1 MTTKAEIKIE
11 LLHLAA
17 AREQI
22 VEQSTEKKLERL
34 TLRERE
40 LQWEMSEVN
49 RQESTVRSK
58 SKPSSKEQKL
68 SAAIVDSMTQER
80 FLITELGG
88 ILPQKFVRADA
99 MLHFHADL
107 AAKKKDVDKALLPF
121 RNSETATPGPRL
133 LALQQ
138 ELEIMQTEWKGKTQ
152 KACKVG
158 ENIFKLR

>member
-1 MTTKAEIKIE
+1 MEVSIPHTHRPLGVPFSGNHADDVWQLASGLVE
-11 LLHLAA
+11 L
-17 AREQI
+17 
-22 VEQSTEKKLERL
+22 
-34 TLRERE
+34 
-40 LQWEMSEVN
+40 EVDLG

-158 ENIFKLR
+158 EKIFKLR

>member
-1 MTTKAEIKIE
+1 MTREKIKNE
-11 LLHLAA
+11 LAKLAA
-17 AREQI
+17 ERENI
-22 VEQSTEKKLERL
+22 VEASTDRQLEGI

-40 LQWEMSEVN
+40 LQWALSDVGH
-49 RQESTVRSK
+49 QESTVRSK

-158 ENIFKLR
+158 EKIFKLR